1 MSGLDWGVVLLL
13 NGSIVAYGFYLS
25 RGVVASTD
33 WFLAGRRLPWWLVG
47 LSNTPRR
54 SIRAIWWPILGDL
67 HARARSHDHELGRG
81 GRWLGAGRFFDYAAD
96 VSSGDVYLMQS
107 ISKRVLVLRCG

>member
-33 WFLAGRRLPWWLVG
+33 WFLSGRRLPWWLVG
-47 LSNTPRR
+47 LSMYAT
-54 SIRAIWWPILGDL
+54 AIDSSDLVADSGGAYTLG
-67 HARARSHDHELGRG
+67 SE
-81 GRWLGAGRFFDYAAD
+81 
-96 VSSGDVYLMQS
+96 S
-107 ISKRVLVLRCG
+107 

>member
-1 MSGLDWGVVLLL
+1 MSGLDWGLVIVL

-47 LSNTPRR
+47 FSLYAT
-54 SIRAIWWPILGDL
+54 AIDSSDL
-67 HARARSHDHELGRG
+67 EGCRCPLPQSHRVSTS
-81 GRWLGAGRFFDYAAD
+81 AD
-96 VSSGDVYLMQS
+96 
-107 ISKRVLVLRCG
+107 

>member
-33 WFLAGRRLPWWLVG
+33 WFLAGRRCHGQGLNVRPLPLK
-47 LSNTPRR
+47 SNTPT
-54 SIRAIWWPILGDL
+54 AENAVVGGLWW
-67 HARARSHDHELGRG
+67 
-81 GRWLGAGRFFDYAAD
+81 
-96 VSSGDVYLMQS
+96 
-107 ISKRVLVLRCG
+107 

>member
-1 MSGLDWGVVLLL
+1 MSGLDWGVLLLL

-47 LSNTPRR
+47 LSMYAT
-54 SIRAIWWPILGDL
+54 AIDSSDLVADSGGAYTLG
-67 HARARSHDHELGRG
+67 LGVMIMNWVGVIG
-81 GRWLGAGRFFDYAAD
+81 G
-96 VSSGDVYLMQS
+96 
-107 ISKRVLVLRCG
+107 